1 MNNVDVIIPVH
12 GTPIYLLETI
22 QSIIDQQFINK
33 IILVLDR
40 VDQEYFLNLGINQN
54 NLIIVESSTPGIVS
68 ALNIG
73 LQISEAEFV
82 ARIDSD
88 DIMEPGRILMQ
99 LDFLVSNP
107 NCVCVGSNIEIFG
120 GNFGHKI
127 KKYPTS
133 HKKIVKQLL
142 YQNAVAHPSVMFRR
156 KAVLDAGS
164 YRPFFEGSEDYDLW
178 FRLSKIGELNNLNN
192 PLTRYRANPGQYS
205 SKFSKY
211 RVELDSLVRLLNSH
225 ASKEF
230 SSLNYNETLSGSK
243 IKECYQEC
251 MKIVKVSNYRLY
263 RDIKSAEQFS
273 NLLNYKNI
281 KNKSI
286 LEYLIMILLIS
297 RLILTSPIFAFKIL
311 TGRIIR

>member
-1 MNNVDVIIPVH
+1 
-12 GTPIYLLETI
+12 LETI
-22 QSIIDQQFINK
+22 QYIVDQQFINK

-40 VDQEYFLNLGINQN
+40 VDQEYFSNLGINQN
-54 NLIIVESSTPGIVS
+54 NLMVVESNTPGIVS

-88 DIMEPGRILMQ
+88 DIMEPARILNQ
-99 LDFLVSNP
+99 LDFLASNP
-107 NCVCVGSNIEIFG
+107 HCVCVGSNIEIFG
-120 GNFGHKI
+120 GNFGYKI

-133 HKKIVKQLL
+133 HKKITKQLL
-142 YQNAVAHPSVMFRR
+142 YQNAMAHPSVMFRR

-178 FRLSKIGELNNLNN
+178 FRLSKIGQLNNIDK
-192 PLTRYRANPGQYS
+192 PLTRYRTNPGQYS

-211 RVELDSLVRLLNSH
+211 RVELDSLVRLLNSDN
-225 ASKEF
+225 SNEF

-243 IKECYQEC
+243 IKKCYQDC
-251 MKIVKVSNYRLY
+251 LKIVKVSNHGLY
-263 RDIKSAEQFS
+263 RETKNAEQFS

-286 LEYLIMILLIS
+286 LEYAIIILLTS
-297 RLILTSPIFAFKIL
+297 RLILISPIFTAKIL
-311 TGRIIR
+311 TGRISR